1 MPLDMDRIR
10 RLGQRRVKA
19 QADSDAAL
27 EEAFDL
33 VQAAYEAGDRVNI
46 KQVAELLGLTRK
58 PVYAELDRRGVERLR
73 AA

>member
-10 RLGQRRVKA
+10 TLGQRRARA
-19 QADSDAAL
+19 QVDADAAL
-27 EEAFDL
+27 VEAFDL
-33 VQAAYEAGDRVNI
+33 VEAAYQAGDRVNI

-58 PVYAELDRRGVERLR
+58 PVYAELDRRGIERLH

>member
-10 RLGQRRVKA
+10 QLGQRRTKA
-19 QADSDAAL
+19 QATADEAL

-58 PVYAELDRRGVERLR
+58 PVYAELDRRKVDRLK